1 MRLREILLTISLFV
15 LLTGCVATTKDYTK
29 FNNANPASILIVPV
43 VNRSVEVSAPDYF
56 LSTIT
61 IPIAERGYYVF
72 PVYTIKRVLED
83 DGLSDADLVHNAP
96 TQKLS
101 ELFGSDAVLYIS
113 IEKWEA
119 KYLVLTTQVTVEL
132 SYILKDGKTGDEL
145 WADKRTMV
153 YSPQNQSTGNPL
165 GDLIVMAVNA
175 AVTKAVPN
183 YIPLAQQANN
193 TAFSYPGPG
202 IPNGPYFTKPKT
214 TPTPSD
220 IQN

>member
-1 MRLREILLTISLFV
+1 MRIRNILLTITVFIFMA
-15 LLTGCVATTKDYTK
+15 GCAVTPKDYTK
-29 FNNANPASILIVPV
+29 FNNARPASILIVPV
-43 VNRSVEVSAPDYF
+43 VNRSVEVSASDYF

-61 IPIAERGYYVF
+61 IPVAERGYYVF
-72 PVYTIKRVLED
+72 PVHMIKRVLED

-132 SYILKDGKTGDEL
+132 SYVLKDGKTGDEL
-145 WADKRTMV
+145 WVEKQTMV
-153 YSPQNQSTGNPL
+153 YSPQNQSTGSPL

-175 AVTKAVPN
+175 AVTKAIPN
-183 YIPLAQQANN
+183 YLPLAKQANN
-193 TAFSYPGPG
+193 NAFMYPGPG
-202 IPNGPYFTKPKT
+202 IPEGPYFTKPK
-214 TPTPSD
+214 PVN